1 MATKTKKSNDNR
13 SEVADEVE
21 KFVERIEKKYKI
33 LLRFNFEIRDEKKH
47 KPKKN
52 TKSAR

>member
-1 MATKTKKSNDNR
+1 MKKTNLK

-21 KFVERIEKKYKI
+21 KFIERIEKKYKI
-33 LLRFNFEIRDEKKH
+33 LLRFNFEIKDEKKH

-52 TKSAR
+52 TKTAR